1 MADRRLVILTGPSCV
16 GKSPLIR
23 ALERCRPDLAER
35 LQPIVLF
42 NSRDPRPGERDG
54 VAYHFRSRGDIEALT
69 TERDRYVVMDVRGDL
84 QALDLDE
91 VHTLLGRGDALYE
104 GNPFVARALLT
115 HAGARGIQ
123 GLTMFL
129 APLDRSEIEAVL
141 RQRGVSLPDLVADV
155 MRRKLLRR
163 TSRQKGILSLRD
175 LENIERRSGSA
186 YGELKLAH
194 LFDHV
199 IPNHDGED
207 SEHWDAF
214 AFPLGDAGRA
224 VLAMTMLLDGH
235 TPPIAE
241 RWEET
246 LLP

>member
-1 MADRRLVILTGPSCV
+1 
-16 GKSPLIR
+16 
-23 ALERCRPDLAER
+23 
-35 LQPIVLF
+35 
-42 NSRDPRPGERDG
+42 
-54 VAYHFRSRGDIEALT
+54 
-69 TERDRYVVMDVRGDL
+69 
-84 QALDLDE
+84 
-91 VHTLLGRGDALYE
+91 
-104 GNPFVARALLT
+104 
-115 HAGARGIQ
+115 
-123 GLTMFL
+123 MFL
-129 APLDRSEIEAVL
+129 APLDRSEIEAVQ

-163 TSRQKGILSLRD
+163 TSRQKGVLSLRD

-186 YGELKLAH
+186 YGELRLAH

-214 AFPLGDAGRA
+214 ALPLGDAGRA
-224 VLAMTMLLDGH
+224 LRAMAMLLDGH
-235 TPPIAE
+235 TPSIAE